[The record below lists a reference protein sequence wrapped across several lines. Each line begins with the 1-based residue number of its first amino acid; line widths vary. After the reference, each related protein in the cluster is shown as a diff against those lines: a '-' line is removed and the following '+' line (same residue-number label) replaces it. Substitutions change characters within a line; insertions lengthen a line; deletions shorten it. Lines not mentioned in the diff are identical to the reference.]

1 MAAPEIGHHG
11 KDRVVAV
18 AQRRTRKVAFKLEKT
33 FEVTRF
39 TFFRQRRVPDQP
51 GIYVIICRSMLD
63 SGEKCVYVGQAKDL
77 KRRYVEHFNER
88 QNEVLRLLIESCDDL
103 EFAWRRVY
111 EVGAL
116 TTIEKECIARYKAWA
131 INIQFI

>member
-1 MAAPEIGHHG
+1 M
-11 KDRVVAV
+11 
-18 AQRRTRKVAFKLEKT
+18 AQRRKRRVAFELEKT

-77 KRRYVEHFNER
+77 KRRYAEHYNER
-88 QNEVLRLLIESCDDL
+88 QNEVLRSLIESCDDL

-111 EVGAL
+111 EVGTL

-131 INIQFI
+131 INIQFL